1 MRLPARAVAGNR
13 LWTHDGAVWAVWRV
27 ELPSYPFLSD
37 DAKLALHGRV
47 RAALTTLPR
56 HAQLIGVHRRV
67 GARELGEALSGGVR
81 PDRLPRWRDAAGP
94 DARALL
100 ARGPVER
107 RVYLAARI
115 VDPHG
120 RTLVESAMAL
130 VGDVLGVEGPGPSR
144 IDDRTSRRRAEELGA
159 RLARTVGVRPAQAA
173 ELRWLHQRAFLR
185 GVADPAP
192 PAAGHPTTD
201 PVPRPLAGSLGDAVL
216 HEGGTAHDPGRGRHR
231 RYLRIDNEQGT
242 SFQTTLVVSE
252 MPPAFAYPGGGEW
265 FAVADLAPFPV
276 DWVARLEAVPNA
288 AAQTRARRQQRQL
301 TAQVAEYDGEPT
313 GPPDTLA
320 DALHGIRDEQSA
332 LAASPGDPELEVTIG
347 FTVWGDDVAQ
357 VDARASQLGDLL
369 EPWGY
374 AVHRPTGGQLP
385 LFAAGLPGVPAPA
398 VCRDYVQFMLPR
410 DLAAGAPF
418 AGAGVGDPQG
428 IPLGVSIA
436 GALPEAVLLD
446 PAHGPATNRSGSL
459 GVFGALG
466 SGKSYFVKRMV
477 LGTVARG
484 GRVVTLDRTTSG
496 EYVRLADAVDG
507 TAAVVELDPSAP
519 VGMDPL
525 RVFSGEDRVRVALGF
540 LSILTRTTP
549 TDVDGAVLAAA
560 VREVAARDG
569 RLVDVLDQLGDSA
582 EPEARVLRRK
592 LQAYRDHPLSQLV
605 LADRPPLTLDADLI
619 CFHAPGLALPDRDA
633 MRLEHLAKQLL
644 PEQVFGQALLYLVA
658 AVSRTLVFADDRFG
672 AVLVDE
678 AWALTA
684 SPQGRQLL
692 LDTIR
697 DGRKHNAAVWVLSQ
711 HPNDL
716 GEDALRDL
724 LGMRALFRQSRG
736 AAAAALEFVGLPATD
751 SMVELVT
758 GELGTGQC
766 LLRDVAD
773 RVGLV
778 QVLPPAD
785 PAIRAALDTTPIARD
800 ADPTA
805 DAASPPDRLGP
816 ATTDPPVLR

>member
-37 DAKLALHGRV
+37 DAKLSLHGRV
-47 RAALTTLPR
+47 RSALTTLPR

-67 GARELGEALSGGVR
+67 GPQELGEAFTRGVR
-81 PDRLPRWRDAAGP
+81 PDRLARWRDAAGP

-100 ARGPVER
+100 ERGPVER

-120 RTLVESAMAL
+120 RTLVESAMAI
-130 VGDVLGVEGPGPSR
+130 VGDVLGIDGPGPSR
-144 IDDRTSRRRAEELGA
+144 IDDRTSHRRAEELGT
-159 RLARTVGVRPAQAA
+159 RLSRTLRVQPAHPA
-173 ELRWLHQRAFLR
+173 ELRWLYQRAFLR
-185 GVADPAP
+185 GVADPP
-192 PAAGHPTTD
+192 PPLPGPAADHG
-201 PVPRPLAGSLGDAVL
+201 PRPLTGSLGDAVL
-216 HEGGTAHDPGRGRHR
+216 HEGGTAQDPGRGRHR
-231 RYLRIDNEQGT
+231 RYLRVDNEQGT
-242 SFQTTLVVSE
+242 SFQSTLVISE

-276 DWVARLEAVPNA
+276 DWVARLDAVPNA

-320 DALHGIRDEQSA
+320 DALHGIREEQSA
-332 LAASPGDPELEVTIG
+332 LAANPGDPELEVTIG
-347 FTVWGDDVAQ
+347 FTVWGDDVGQ
-357 VDARASQLGDLL
+357 LDARASQLGDLL

-374 AVHRPTGGQLP
+374 AVHRPTGGQVP

-418 AGAGVGDPQG
+418 AGASVGDPQG
-428 IPLGVSIA
+428 MPLGVSIA

-466 SGKSYFVKRMV
+466 SGKSFFVKRVV

-484 GRVVTLDRTTSG
+484 GRVVTLDRTTAG
-496 EYVRLADAVDG
+496 EYVRLAGAVDG

-525 RVFSGEDRVRVALGF
+525 RVFAGEDRIRVALGF
-540 LSILTRTTP
+540 LSVLTRTTP

-560 VREVAARDG
+560 VRDVASQDG
-569 RLVDVLDQLGDSA
+569 RLVDVLDRLDASG

-592 LQAYRDHPLSQLV
+592 LQAYREHPLSQLV
-605 LADRPPLTLDADLI
+605 FADRPPLQLDADLI

-658 AVSRTLVFADDRFG
+658 AVSRTLAFADDRFG

-711 HPNDL
+711 HPTDL

-724 LGMRALFRQSRG
+724 LGMRVLFRQSRG
-736 AAAAALEFVGLPATD
+736 AAAAALEFMGLPATD
-751 SMVELVT
+751 SMVELVSS
-758 GELGTGQC
+758 ELGTGQC
-766 LLRDVAD
+766 LLRDVAE

-785 PAIRAALDTTPIARD
+785 PAVRAALDTTPMSSPVSSSVPHSTPSGARQ
-800 ADPTA
+800 
-805 DAASPPDRLGP
+805 DREVTG
-816 ATTDPPVLR
+816 